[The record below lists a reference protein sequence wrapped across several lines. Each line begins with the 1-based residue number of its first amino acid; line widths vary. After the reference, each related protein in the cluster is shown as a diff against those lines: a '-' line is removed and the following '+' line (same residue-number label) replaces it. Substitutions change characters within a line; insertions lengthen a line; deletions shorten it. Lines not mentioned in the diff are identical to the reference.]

1 MAASDPYRYFRIEAR
16 QLVEGLGGGLLELER
31 VGATPELVER
41 LLRLAHTLK
50 GAARVVKQPQIG
62 EQAHA
67 IEDLLEPHRV
77 ANADGRSADVP
88 RLLQLVDAIAAGVA
102 ALDAPIVPVREVVPV
117 AQAPDGKPQPQVAP
131 ITPSPVPVRVNE
143 ALDNVRV
150 DVGELDA
157 LVEGLTEVSVRLTA
171 MRAPVDELRR
181 ARTLSAQLATH
192 LARSDQ
198 DGERDVPSTRR
209 LAHELQTLLGTV
221 ERALG
226 DGLQQTGRELGD
238 VGEQAH
244 RLRLMPV
251 SAMFATLER
260 AARDIGHAL
269 HKEVAFATSGGD
281 QRIDAN
287 VLAPVR
293 EALLH
298 VVRNAVAHG
307 LESAGERRAAGKPPI
322 GQVRLEVERRQN
334 RIAFICRDDGRGI
347 DTAAVRRSALAR
359 GLIGEADAATMA
371 PADLV
376 RFVLHSGVT
385 TATEL
390 TDIAGRGV
398 GLDVLRAA
406 AAQLKGEITIDTN
419 AGRGTS
425 IEVCVPISLASLPA
439 LVVEAGGVIVAVPL
453 DDVQEAL
460 RVTQSDVAG
469 APTHDSL
476 VVQGRPLPFVRLAA
490 LVPGAA
496 PVATNARAACP
507 AIVVRNGDARAVFA
521 IERLVGTAE
530 LVVRPLPRLAGA
542 SPLVAGAAF
551 DADGH
556 PQLVLD
562 AAALV
567 QAAHAGR
574 GRAIAAPAPVARA
587 PVLIIDDSLT
597 TRMLEQSILESAGYD
612 VELATSA
619 EEGLELAYARP
630 FSLFVVD
637 VEMPGMSGLQFVE
650 RTRRDPQLQ
659 EVPAILVTSR
669 GSAEDRR
676 RGVEA
681 GARDYIVKGEF
692 DQGRLLD
699 TIRRLVG

>member
-1 MAASDPYRYFRIEAR
+1 D
-16 QLVEGLGGGLLELER
+16 
-31 VGATPELVER
+31 
-41 LLRLAHTLK
+41 
-50 GAARVVKQPQIG
+50 
-62 EQAHA
+62 
-67 IEDLLEPHRV
+67 
-77 ANADGRSADVP
+77 
-88 RLLQLVDAIAAGVA
+88 IAAGVA
-102 ALDAPIVPVREVVPV
+102 ALDAPIVPLREVVPLAV
-117 AQAPDGKPQPQVAP
+117 VPSSAPQPTPPHAP
-131 ITPSPVPVRVNE
+131 PPPRPIE

-150 DVGELDA
+150 DLGEMDA

-171 MRAPVDELRR
+171 LRAPVDELRR
-181 ARTLSAQLATH
+181 ARTLAAQLTAQ
-192 LARSDQ
+192 LARSDEDQ
-198 DGERDVPSTRR
+198 DQSERDVVATRR
-209 LAHELQTLLGTV
+209 LAYELQALLGTV

-226 DGLQQTGRELGD
+226 DGLVQTGRELGD

-260 AARDIGHAL
+260 AARDVGHAL
-269 HKEVAFATSGGD
+269 RKEVAFATAGGE

-287 VLAPVR
+287 VLAPLH

-307 LESAGERRAAGKPPI
+307 LESADERRALGKPPA
-322 GQVRLEVERRQN
+322 GGVRLEVERRQS

-347 DTAAVRRSALAR
+347 DAAAVRRSAVAR
-359 GLIGEADAATMA
+359 GLIGDAEAAAMA
-371 PADLV
+371 TDELV
-376 RFVLHSGVT
+376 RFVLCSGVT
-385 TATEL
+385 TAPEL

-406 AAQLKGEITIDTN
+406 AVQLKGDIVIATEP
-419 AGRGTS
+419 GRGTS

-439 LVVEAGGVIVAVPL
+439 LVVEAGGVVVAVPL

-460 RVTQSDVAG
+460 RVTAADVAG

-476 VVQGRPLPFVRLAA
+476 VVRGRPLPYAQLAA
-490 LVPGAA
+490 LVPGATATHAA
-496 PVATNARAACP
+496 PAGP
-507 AIVVRNGDARAVFA
+507 AIVVRSGDASAVFG
-521 IERLVGTAE
+521 IDRLVGTAE

-542 SPLVAGAAF
+542 SALVAGAAL

-556 PQLVLD
+556 PQLVLA

-574 GRAIAAPAPVARA
+574 GRAPLAPPVVTRA

-619 EEGLELAYARP
+619 EEGLELAHARP

-637 VEMPGMSGLQFVE
+637 VEMPGMSGLAFVE
-650 RTRRDPQLQ
+650 HTRRDPQLQ

-669 GSAEDRR
+669 GSAEDKQ
-676 RGVEA
+676 RGAAA